1 MRVGVVGVQGGVAEH
16 INMFK
21 RAFIEVGIRGDV
33 IILKEPKE
41 MEKIDAI
48 VIPGGESTTIG
59 SLMMKTGLLNAV
71 KKAVEGGIPIMGTC
85 AGAVMMAKSIKAGK
99 DTQPILGVMDI
110 EVSRNYFGRQRESF
124 EMDLMLEGMDR
135 PFKGI
140 FIRAPAITRT
150 WDDAR
155 PIGMAKGVIVAAVQR
170 KMLATVFH
178 PELSGDPRL
187 HTYFIKMIS

>member
-1 MRVGVVGVQGGVAEH
+1 MRIGIVGVQGGVAEH

-21 RAFIEVGIRGDV
+21 RAFIEADV
-33 IILKEPKE
+33 KGEAAVIKEPKD

-59 SLMMKTGLLNAV
+59 SLMMRTGLMNAV
-71 KKAVEGGIPIMGTC
+71 KKKIEDGTAVMGTC
-85 AGAVMMAKSIKAGK
+85 AGAVMMAKSIRAGRE
-99 DTQPILGVMDI
+99 TQPILGVMDM
-110 EVSRNYFGRQRESF
+110 EVSRNYFGRQKESF
-124 EMDLMLEGMDR
+124 EMDLVLEGMER

-140 FIRAPAITRT
+140 FIRAPAITRV
-150 WDDAR
+150 WGDAR
-155 PIGMAKGVIVAAVQR
+155 PIGMARGVIIATVQG

-187 HTYFIKMIS
+187 HIYFIKMIS

>member
-1 MRVGVVGVQGGVAEH
+1 MRIGVVGVQGGIAEH

-21 RAFIEVGIRGDV
+21 RAFIETGIKGEAIV
-33 IILKEPKE
+33 LKEPKE
-41 MEKIDAI
+41 MEKVDAI

-59 SLMMKTGLLNAV
+59 SLMMRTGLMDAV
-71 KKAVEGGIPIMGTC
+71 RRAVEDGTPIMGTC
-85 AGAVMMAKSIKAGK
+85 AGAVMMAKSIKAGRE
-99 DTQPILGVMDI
+99 TQPILGVMDI

-124 EMDLMLEGMDR
+124 EIDLMLEGMDR
-135 PFKGI
+135 PFKGV

-150 WDDAR
+150 WGDAR
-155 PIGMAKGVIVAAVQR
+155 PIGMARGVIVAAVQR

-187 HTYFIKMIS
+187 HIYFIKMIS